1 MVKIIG
7 ALVLAGALSAC
18 TVGKPGTPT
27 VGGVEG
33 GSSGALIGCL
43 ITIPIGCAP
52 GAVVGAVILSVLPHL
67 LTGNAV
73 TVTPPKT
80 GR

>member
-52 GAVVGAVILSVLPHL
+52 GAVVGAVAGGTMGA
-67 LTGNAV
+67 TGNAV